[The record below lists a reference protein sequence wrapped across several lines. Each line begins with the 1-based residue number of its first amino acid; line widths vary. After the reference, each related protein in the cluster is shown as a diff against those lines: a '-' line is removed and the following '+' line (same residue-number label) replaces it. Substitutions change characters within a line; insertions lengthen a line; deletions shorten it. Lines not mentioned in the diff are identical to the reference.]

1 MDWRVGIL
9 SGCVLNLYAAVAV
22 FALAPVRDDMLHYVK
37 PKSMVMKEIAPSAQT
52 VAPIKNEA
60 GHYFAPS
67 EKLSR
72 AYDKLSDEHAPEED
86 GRYIKVTLRRVQH
99 NDAVQNIA
107 PIDDEGSHYVKST
120 ADQLVTPT
128 NPLPPVRDAT
138 TQMINHRAYH
148 RVLVHES
155 LYSIARH
162 YHINYARLAQINKLQ
177 NTYHL
182 TLGQKIYLS

>member
-60 GHYFAPS
+60 GHYSTPS

-107 PIDDEGSHYVKST
+107 PIDDEGSHYIKPKP
-120 ADQLVTPT
+120 DQRIISSD
-128 NPLPPVRDAT
+128 PLPSVRDAT
-138 TQMINHRAYH
+138 TEVLDHRAYH
-148 RVLVHES
+148 LVLAHE
-155 LYSIARH
+155 
-162 YHINYARLAQINKLQ
+162 
-177 NTYHL
+177 
-182 TLGQKIYLS
+182 